1 MWRKRLSRVVLVFGL
16 MMTVVATSAEALQLT
31 GMDSVMRITN
41 HNGTGTSCEGDL
53 GGSVFLLNNEEVKL
67 QTYLEM
73 HQWKNAGGYIKLIS
87 RDGSRDYL
95 SFPVKPHT
103 SVRAYKITSDEDRD
117 FLLFWTY
124 QDAANGSSLCDS
136 MWLVGKVDGK
146 YVAYATKASL
156 DKAGL
161 LYSNISPEVHSG
173 QLEITGYT
181 RCYGTPEGGWGPMG
195 DEYKGKRFRFI
206 DKYQMYATVN
216 SVFFFW
222 DDKAKWFG
230 IRLVE

>member
-1 MWRKRLSRVVLVFGL
+1 MWKNLSRLMLVLGAI
-16 MMTVVATSAEALQLT
+16 MTVVVSSAEALQLT
-31 GMDSVMRITN
+31 RMDSVMKISN
-41 HNGTGTSCEGDL
+41 HNGLAASCEGDL
-53 GGSVFLLNNEEVKL
+53 GGSTFLLNNEEVKL

-73 HQWKNAGGYIKLIS
+73 HKQKNAGGYIKLIS

-95 SFPVKPHT
+95 SFPVKPYT
-103 SVRAYKITSDEDRD
+103 SVRAYKITSDEGRD

-124 QDAANGSSLCDS
+124 QDAANGSSLCDN
-136 MWLVGKVDGK
+136 MWLVGKVDNK
-146 YVAYATKASL
+146 YVTYATKASL

-173 QLEITGYT
+173 QLEIIGYT
-181 RCYGTPEGGWGPMG
+181 RCYGTPEGGWGPLG
-195 DEYKGKRFRFI
+195 DKYKGKHFRFF
-206 DKYQMYATVN
+206 DKQQMYATVN

-222 DDKAKWFG
+222 DDQAKWFG

>member
-1 MWRKRLSRVVLVFGL
+1 MWKKLSRLMLVLGV
-16 MMTVVATSAEALQLT
+16 MMTVVASSAEALQLT
-31 GMDSVMRITN
+31 RMDSVMKISN
-41 HNGTGTSCEGDL
+41 HNGLAASCEGDI
-53 GGSVFLLNNEEVKL
+53 GGSTFLLNNEEVKL

-73 HQWKNAGGYIKLIS
+73 HKQKNAGGYIKLIS

-103 SVRAYKITSDEDRD
+103 SVRAYKITSDEGRD

-146 YVAYATKASL
+146 YVTYATKASL

-181 RCYGTPEGGWGPMG
+181 RCYGTPEGGWGPLG
-195 DEYKGKRFRFI
+195 DKYKEKHFRFF
-206 DKYQMYATVN
+206 DKQQMYATVN

-222 DDKAKWFG
+222 DDQAKWFG

>member
-1 MWRKRLSRVVLVFGL
+1 MWRKRFSMVLLVFGL

-31 GMDSVMRITN
+31 GIDSVMRIAN
-41 HNGTGTSCEGDL
+41 NNGINAPCEGDL
-53 GGSVFLLNNEEVKL
+53 GGSIFLLNNEEVKL
-67 QTYLEM
+67 QPYLEM
-73 HQWKNAGGYIKLIS
+73 HKSKNVGGYIKLIS

-95 SFPVKPHT
+95 SFSVSPST
-103 SVRAYKITSDEDRD
+103 SVSAYKITSDEGRD

-124 QDAANGSSLCDS
+124 RDAANGSSSCDS
-136 MWLVGKVDGK
+136 MWLVGKVENN
-146 YVAYATKASL
+146 YVTYATKVSL

-161 LYSNISPEVHSG
+161 LYSDIIPAVHSG

-181 RCYGTPEGGWGPMG
+181 RCYGTPGGGWGPMG
-195 DEYKGKRFRFI
+195 DKYKGKRFRFI
-206 DKYQMYATVN
+206 DEHKMFATVN

-222 DDKAKWFG
+222 DEKAKWFG